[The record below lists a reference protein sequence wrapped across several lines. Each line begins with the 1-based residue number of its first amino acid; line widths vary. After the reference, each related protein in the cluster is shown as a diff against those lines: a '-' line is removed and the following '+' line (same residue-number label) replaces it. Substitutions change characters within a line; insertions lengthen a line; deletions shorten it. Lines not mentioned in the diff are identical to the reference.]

1 MLGLSWV
8 RCSQYQNQVQYIN
21 QCKTSFCCSLT
32 WFIAWMISFWYNIV
46 MKCTDQYLS
55 GPIFHISVEWLCVQY
70 CFNSIFRYTARPKH
84 LGQPSASARCTQQ
97 YWGICLADDN
107 GETSDHVA
115 DGVILQNV
123 LKELEPEQ
131 DNGDDPNDDPAEQDP
146 DYISSMGQL
155 LHMVNHQK
163 AFLQQNKFPVEVLWQ
178 LEALE
183 QAIIHQQVKT
193 CNKQQSL
200 MAFFK

>member
-1 MLGLSWV
+1 MHKL
-8 RCSQYQNQVQYIN
+8 I
-21 QCKTSFCCSLT
+21 F
-32 WFIAWMISFWYNIV
+32 
-46 MKCTDQYLS
+46 S
-55 GPIFHISVEWLCVQY
+55 GPVLHISIEWLHVQY
-70 CFNSIFRYTARPKH
+70 CFNSIFRYTARPNIWDN
-84 LGQPSASARCTQQ
+84 LQQ
-97 YWGICLADDN
+97 VLSVHGSFEEFALADDN
-107 GETSDHVA
+107 VETSEHLT
-115 DGVILQNV
+115 DGDIFQNE

-131 DNGDDPNDDPAEQDP
+131 DNDDGPNDDPDGPVEQDP
-146 DYISSMGQL
+146 DYNPNMCQL

-183 QAIIHQQVKT
+183 QAIICHQVKT

>member
-1 MLGLSWV
+1 MYSTVSILFSDIQPDWNIWDNL
-8 RCSQYQNQVQYIN
+8 QQVLNIHG
-21 QCKTSFCCSLT
+21 SFEE
-32 WFIAWMISFWYNIV
+32 FA
-46 MKCTDQYLS
+46 
-55 GPIFHISVEWLCVQY
+55 
-70 CFNSIFRYTARPKH
+70 
-84 LGQPSASARCTQQ
+84 
-97 YWGICLADDN
+97 LADDN
-107 GETSDHVA
+107 VETSEQVA
-115 DGVILQNV
+115 DGDILQNV

-131 DNGDDPNDDPAEQDP
+131 DNDDDPNDDPDGSAEQDP
-146 DYISSMGQL
+146 DYIHSTGQL

-183 QAIIHQQVKT
+183 QAIVCHQVKT